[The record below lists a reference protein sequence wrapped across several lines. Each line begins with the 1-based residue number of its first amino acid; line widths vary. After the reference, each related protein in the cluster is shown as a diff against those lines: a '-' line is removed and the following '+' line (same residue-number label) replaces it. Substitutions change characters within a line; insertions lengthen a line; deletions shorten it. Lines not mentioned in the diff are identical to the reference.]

1 MVRPGCCAITH
12 TKTTATA
19 WTDTDFDMELNEYQD
34 RAMRT
39 AIYKTLPV
47 VYPALGLAGEAG
59 EVADKVK
66 KTIRDKGGDFT
77 DETVRTEI
85 AKELGDVMWYLAA
98 LARDL
103 GYTLEEI
110 AEMNLAKTQS
120 RASRDR
126 IHGSGDNR

>member
-1 MVRPGCCAITH
+1 
-12 TKTTATA
+12 
-19 WTDTDFDMELNEYQD
+19 MELNEYQD

-39 AIYKTLPV
+39 AIYETLPV

-66 KTIRDKGGDFT
+66 KTIRDKGGDFS

-98 LARDL
+98 IARDL
-103 GYTLEEI
+103 GYNLEEI
-110 AEMNLAKTQS
+110 AEMNLAKTRS
-120 RASRDR
+120 RASRDA

>member
-1 MVRPGCCAITH
+1 
-12 TKTTATA
+12 
-19 WTDTDFDMELNEYQD
+19 
-34 RAMRT
+34 MRT
-39 AIYKTLPV
+39 AIYETLPV

-66 KTIRDKGGDFT
+66 KTIRDKGGNFT
-77 DETVRTEI
+77 DETVKSEI

-98 LARDL
+98 TARDL

-110 AEMNLAKTQS
+110 AEMNLVKTRS

-126 IHGSGDNR
+126 VHGSGDNR

>member
-1 MVRPGCCAITH
+1 
-12 TKTTATA
+12 
-19 WTDTDFDMELNEYQD
+19 MELNEYQD

-39 AIYKTLPV
+39 AIYETLPV

-77 DETVRTEI
+77 DETVRAEI
-85 AKELGDVMWYLAA
+85 AKELGDVLWYLAA
-98 LARDL
+98 TSRDL

-126 IHGSGDNR
+126 VHGSGDNR

>member
-1 MVRPGCCAITH
+1 MVRHGCCAITH

-19 WTDTDFDMELNEYQD
+19 WTDDDIAMELNEYQD
-34 RAMRT
+34 RAMQT
-39 AIYKTLPV
+39 AIYETLPV

-98 LARDL
+98 TARDL

-120 RASRDR
+120 RASRNR
-126 IHGSGDNR
+126 VHGSGDNR